1 MHVRAR
7 EMTPSH
13 NIIEVFSNDSTRS
26 LQFEHCDAIT
36 RFFNISAFLLLHTL
50 QKTHIIIKLCCSR
63 ILLFNKAQNQIYE
76 LARYGAGSL
85 LNPYNESSH
94 NWLSYG
100 FLTIW
105 YCCSIVTHTLP
116 QDLQHNHPYIIVY
129 HHTVGKYQILKALKI
144 RT

>member
-1 MHVRAR
+1 MEMTLKASLLKKLTYAYVRRAR

-26 LQFEHCDAIT
+26 LQFEHYDAIT

-116 QDLQHNHPYIIVY
+116 QDL
-129 HHTVGKYQILKALKI
+129 
-144 RT
+144 

>member
-1 MHVRAR
+1 MNEQRKHLKWVREGLKIKSFTDGDDFKSFIVKEINLRTLYVRAR

-26 LQFEHCDAIT
+26 LQFEHYDAIT

-76 LARYGAGSL
+76 LARYGAGWRVW
-85 LNPYNESSH
+85 SSQ
-94 NWLSYG
+94 W
-100 FLTIW
+100 
-105 YCCSIVTHTLP
+105 
-116 QDLQHNHPYIIVY
+116 IIS
-129 HHTVGKYQILKALKI
+129 
-144 RT
+144 